1 MLNLTKHKEFV
12 KFDKKIVESAVTIT
26 AEIFINYDDVVF
38 RNPQI
43 ALQLLFEGCVSKLTI
58 TMASKLIAKPGIISY
73 KKSFKNLN

>member
-12 KFDKKIVESAVTIT
+12 KFDKKIVELKISAVTIT

-43 ALQLLFEGCVSKLTI
+43 ALQLLLKVVLV
-58 TMASKLIAKPGIISY
+58 
-73 KKSFKNLN
+73 N

>member
-12 KFDKKIVESAVTIT
+12 KFDKRLSNCKISAVMIT

-43 ALQLLFEGCVSKLTI
+43 AL
-58 TMASKLIAKPGIISY
+58 
-73 KKSFKNLN
+73 